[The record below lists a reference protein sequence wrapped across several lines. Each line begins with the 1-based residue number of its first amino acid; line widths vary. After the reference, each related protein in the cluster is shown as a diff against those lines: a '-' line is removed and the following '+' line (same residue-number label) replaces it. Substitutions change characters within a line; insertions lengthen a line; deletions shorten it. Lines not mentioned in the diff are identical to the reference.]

1 MEPTVLSF
9 SSRVATV
16 TVVAGVEQALA
27 AHSDGAEGEKSAGM
41 AGAVLLV
48 FGSKGAAEQT
58 WIFGKR
64 PRASGGPFFTDATR
78 AAENNPGF
86 GSLIC
91 SWT

>member
-1 MEPTVLSF
+1 M
-9 SSRVATV
+9 ATV
-16 TVVAGVEQALA
+16 TVA
-27 AHSDGAEGEKSAGM
+27 ATGPEVVMAARSAGAEGEKSAGM
-41 AGAVLLV
+41 AGAALLV
-48 FGSKGAAEQT
+48 SGSKGAAEQT